1 MGKSKKDK
9 SGQIKKIRN
18 YLILFVVLV
27 LSVVIIRA
35 VNLNVLQKETDPT
48 ITVVETIQ
56 ENNTLHKATVERV
69 VDGDTV
75 CVVLEGEE
83 QETKVRLI
91 GVNTP
96 ESVSSDESK
105 NCEEGEQASEY
116 TKTILFPGKV
126 VYLEY
131 DKEDTD
137 KYDRTLAYIWL
148 QDGVETTS
156 LEDIREY
163 MFNAKL
169 LLDGQAEV
177 MIVYPNNKY
186 EKEFKVFEQEA
197 QNNQTG
203 FWATGYFS

>member
-35 VNLNVLQKETDPT
+35 INLNVLQKETDPT
-48 ITVVETIQ
+48 ITVVETTQ
-56 ENNTLHKATVERV
+56 ENTTLHKATVERV

-75 CVVLEGEE
+75 YVVLEGEE
-83 QETKVRLI
+83 QKTKVRLI

-116 TKTILFPGKV
+116 TKTILSPGKV

-177 MIVYPNNKY
+177 MIVSPNNKY
-186 EKEFKVFEQEA
+186 EKEFKAFEEEA

>member
-1 MGKSKKDK
+1 MGKQKKDK

-18 YLILFVVLV
+18 YLIFFVVLV
-27 LSVVIIRA
+27 LSIVIIRA
-35 VNLNVLQKETDPT
+35 INLNVLQKETDPT
-48 ITVVETIQ
+48 ITVVETTQ
-56 ENNTLHKATVERV
+56 ENTTLHKATVERV

-75 CVVLEGEE
+75 YVVLEGEE

-116 TKTILFPGKV
+116 TKTILSPGKV

-169 LLDGQAEV
+169 LLDGQAEA
-177 MIVYPNNKY
+177 MIVLPNNKY
-186 EKEFKVFEQEA
+186 EKEFKAFEQEA
-197 QNNQTG
+197 KNNQTG

>member
-1 MGKSKKDK
+1 MGKQKKDK

-35 VNLNVLQKETDPT
+35 VNLNVLHKETDPT
-48 ITVVETIQ
+48 ITVVETTQ
-56 ENNTLHKATVERV
+56 ENTTLHKATVERV

-75 CVVLEGEE
+75 YVVLEGEE

-116 TKTILFPGKV
+116 TKTILSPGKV

-131 DKEDTD
+131 DEERTD

-156 LEDIREY
+156 VENMRTY
-163 MFNAKL
+163 MFNVKL
-169 LLDGQAEV
+169 LLDGQAEAMTV
-177 MIVYPNNKY
+177 APNNKY

-197 QNNQTG
+197 KNNQTG
-203 FWATGYFS
+203 FWGTGYFS

>member
-48 ITVVETIQ
+48 ITVVETTQ
-56 ENNTLHKATVERV
+56 ENTTLHKATVERV

-75 CVVLEGEE
+75 CVVLDGQE

-96 ESVSSDESK
+96 ESVSSNETK
-105 NCEEGEQASEY
+105 NCEEGKQASEY
-116 TKTILFPGKV
+116 TKSILSPGKI

-131 DKEDTD
+131 DKELTD

-156 LEDIREY
+156 TENMRTY
-163 MFNAKL
+163 MFNVKL
-169 LLDGQAEV
+169 LLDGQAEA
-177 MIVYPNNKY
+177 MIVSPNNKY
-186 EKEFKVFEQEA
+186 EKEFKVFEEEA

>member
-1 MGKSKKDK
+1 MGKQKKDK

-35 VNLNVLQKETDPT
+35 INLNVLQKETDPT
-48 ITVVETIQ
+48 ITVVETTQ

-75 CVVLEGEE
+75 YVVLEGEE

-116 TKTILFPGKV
+116 TKTILSPGKV

-169 LLDGQAEV
+169 LLDGQAEA
-177 MIVYPNNKY
+177 MTVYPNNKY
-186 EKEFKVFEQEA
+186 EKEFKAFEQEA

>member
-35 VNLNVLQKETDPT
+35 INLNVLQKETDPT
-48 ITVVETIQ
+48 ITVVETTQ

-75 CVVLEGEE
+75 YVVLEGEE

-116 TKTILFPGKV
+116 TKTILSPGKV

-131 DKEDTD
+131 DKEHTD

-169 LLDGQAEV
+169 LLDGQAEA
-177 MIVYPNNKY
+177 MIVSPNNKY
-186 EKEFKVFEQEA
+186 EKEFKAFEQEA